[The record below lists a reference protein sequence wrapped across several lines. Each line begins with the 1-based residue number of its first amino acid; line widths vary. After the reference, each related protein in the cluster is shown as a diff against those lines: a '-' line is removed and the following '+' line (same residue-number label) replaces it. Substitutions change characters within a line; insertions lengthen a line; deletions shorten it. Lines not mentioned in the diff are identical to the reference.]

1 MKRKFYDSPTT
12 QVVQL
17 EHQARLLDG
26 SSLLNATRGD
36 GYGTAN
42 SGVAEGELDNDGNW
56 IWN

>member
-1 MKRKFYDSPTT
+1 MKEKSYDSPTT

-26 SSLLNATRGD
+26 STLLNATRGD

-42 SGVAEGELDNDGNW
+42 EGVGTGELDSNGNW
-56 IWN
+56 IWD